1 MLHLEILAGFMMQVY
16 MPFNWK
22 QTALDNPVT
31 TMLQGPLSVKK
42 QIEILGCS
50 LKWRKTHK
58 NIPQSAT
65 PLPLS
70 EIKPHSPKCLF
81 CGFSPP
87 GKSGGVQGTVV
98 LND

>member
-1 MLHLEILAGFMMQVY
+1 

-50 LKWRKTHK
+50 LKRRKTYK
-58 NIPQSAT
+58 NIPQS
-65 PLPLS
+65 S
-70 EIKPHSPKCLF
+70 FIRDKPHSLKCLF
-81 CGFSPP
+81 CIFFFFFL
-87 GKSGGVQGTVV
+87 SGGVQGTSV